1 MDLNQEEARMP
12 NAREMERH
20 EQELDQPVARGINT
34 IAVELQEA
42 TEAQEQAWNAWSEA
56 SNLVR
61 QLETELKEAALNV

>member
-1 MDLNQEEARMP
+1 MP
-12 NAREMERH
+12 NASEMERH
-20 EQELDQPVARGINT
+20 EQELLLDQPVARGINT